1 MEVSESRTRFKEEII
16 MDIRI
21 FETAQEASKAGAKLI
36 ADVIKSQSATV
47 LGLAT
52 GSTPVGMYQEWARMN
67 AAGELRIHRSG
78 RHARPE
84 LSLFHE

>member
-1 MEVSESRTRFKEEII
+1 

-67 AAGELRIHRSG
+67 AAGELSFETVSSYNLDEYIGLDGTHDQS
-78 RHARPE
+78 
-84 LSLFHE
+84 